1 MTADFRVLLSRKP
14 AFFFINRSVFAG
26 YNNLIRLRQRLRWT
40 NRAVDYLPFPLL
52 GLDIISRLNYTC
64 ISLLNSTVDTLVDIM
79 YKLYIIYNLYN
90 MSRTVTATK
99 LKQETK
105 SVLQMLLN
113 KPDEPVVVSNYGRP
127 QAVILNYEVW
137 SMGRTG
143 KPSVQSIR
151 KFMGRTGQKVD
162 STKLVRQ
169 LRDEK

>member
-1 MTADFRVLLSRKP
+1 
-14 AFFFINRSVFAG
+14 
-26 YNNLIRLRQRLRWT
+26 
-40 NRAVDYLPFPLL
+40 
-52 GLDIISRLNYTC
+52 
-64 ISLLNSTVDTLVDIM
+64 
-79 YKLYIIYNLYN
+79 